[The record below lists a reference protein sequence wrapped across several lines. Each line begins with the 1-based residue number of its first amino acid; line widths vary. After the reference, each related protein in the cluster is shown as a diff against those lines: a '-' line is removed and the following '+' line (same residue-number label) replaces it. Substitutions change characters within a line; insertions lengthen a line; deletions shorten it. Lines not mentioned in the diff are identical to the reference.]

1 MVREFGTP
9 SNQSDVKL
17 GKTTKKAAAKAASKA
32 VSKASEHA
40 AEKAGDKIIALFH
53 KRKTRP
59 VQSIPSLSPTVPSDQ
74 PMSDYEINEQVNHI
88 LSGGKLRRVR
98 FM

>member
-1 MVREFGTP
+1 M
-9 SNQSDVKL
+9 L
-17 GKTTKKAAAKAASKA
+17 GKTAKKAAAKAASKA

-88 LSGGKLRRVR
+88 LSGAWEASSCSIYVNNYYNGE
-98 FM
+98 F